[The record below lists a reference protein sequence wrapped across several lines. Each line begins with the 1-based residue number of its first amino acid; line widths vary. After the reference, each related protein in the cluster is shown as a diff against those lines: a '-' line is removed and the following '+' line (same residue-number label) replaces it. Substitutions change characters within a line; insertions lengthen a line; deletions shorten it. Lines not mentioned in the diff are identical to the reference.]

1 MDQLRALRRLPVVG
15 RRGPI
20 GLEISAGHI
29 RVASSSG
36 SAPLFGECAPPAS
49 VLEEGRIVDP
59 EALAE
64 AIRGLLRE
72 TGIHGRDV
80 VVGVSNHDVVARQV
94 EMPMLED
101 HDLASALRFELADM
115 IPFPVADALIRFRRI
130 DDLSPD
136 RATPQLRVLAVAAL
150 NDTLRAHVDVAERA
164 GLRVRSIDLSTFA
177 LTRAAAAASPLTSAA
192 EAVVSVASD
201 GLSVVIHRGGVVRFS
216 RSITTRLG
224 SSIAGELESELAL
237 IERYRSGAQGSVT
250 TATRADPIVEAIK
263 GTLEYASIQPGAAT
277 IERVAICGDGLAA
290 HTALLLG
297 DELAVPVI
305 TLDPAAPDQLG
316 RGDDGRFAVALGLTL
331 PGDDAAAGPRPL
343 DLLPDRRSLVGGRAL
358 ARRGALAA
366 VGAALILGAGTVAVG
381 PDLATASDA
390 TRSSER
396 ELAALNAQ
404 LSEYR
409 ADAAAATELARRDGR
424 LERIDDLSTEWARFV
439 TEIRRVAPPGGK
451 LATIAGSAATVSKS
465 GRVTPGSIK
474 ITGTAP
480 SQGAVS
486 DWMDAIGAIPGLAA
500 PWISSVSGTAGH
512 SGNSSTTFTITVQ
525 IERPRR

>member
-15 RRGPI
+15 RRGSI

-29 RVASSSG
+29 RVASGNG
-36 SAPLFGECAPPAS
+36 SVPLFGECAPPSS

-59 EALAE
+59 EGIAE
-64 AIRGLLRE
+64 AIRELLRE

-150 NDTLRAHVDVAERA
+150 TDTLRTHVDVAERA

-177 LTRAAAAASPLTSAA
+177 LTRAAAAATPLTAAA

-237 IERYRSGAQGSVT
+237 IERYRSGAQGSVA

-277 IERVAICGDGLAA
+277 IERVVICGDGLAA

-297 DELAVPVI
+297 DELSVPVI
-305 TLDPAAPDQLG
+305 TLDPAPDQLG

-366 VGAALILGAGTVAVG
+366 VGAALILGAGTVAAG

-409 ADAAAATELARRDGR
+409 SDAAAATELARRDGR
-424 LERIDDLSTEWARFV
+424 LERIDALSTDWARFV
-439 TEIRRVAPPGGK
+439 TEIRSVAPPGGK
-451 LATIAGSAATVSKS
+451 LATIAGTAAAVSKS
-465 GRVTPGSIK
+465 GRITPGSIK

-486 DWMDAIGAIPGLAA
+486 DWMDAIGAIPGLGT

-512 SGNSSTTFTITVQ
+512 SGNSSTSFTITVQ